1 MEGSPFRVPRRALMG
16 SIGRGVMTALSSIRV
31 RVTLWPGLMPSFFLI
46 STGMTIWPF
55 EEVLTTLM
63 ILPPTIVKHE
73 KSITLEKRFVK

>member
-1 MEGSPFRVPRRALMG
+1 MG

-31 RVTLWPGLMPSFFLI
+31 RVTLWPGLMPSFLLI

-63 ILPPTIVKHE
+63 VLPPEIVKLE
-73 KSITLEKRFVK
+73 RSITSEKRFVK